1 MSEVLAGFDLLKVVA
16 MVVALMIAIIGHEI
30 MHGRAALFY
39 GDTTAQSA
47 GRLSLNPLKHIDPM
61 GTIAV
66 PAMLLLSGAPFLFGW
81 AKPVPINVWRVLQ
94 NRGHMA
100 MVVVSLAGIFYNL
113 LVAFLAAQLIGFAA
127 PESFVQMLLLYLVL
141 WNVVLAVFNLLPI
154 PPLDGSNAI
163 AHLASAFGHHGIGRF
178 FERVGMWGFVV
189 LIVILMTDLRLP
201 LFGAMDWLIRSFLG

>member
-1 MSEVLAGFDLLKVVA
+1 MSEILAGFDLLKILA
-16 MVVALMIAIIGHEI
+16 MIAALMVAIIGHEI

-39 GDTTAQSA
+39 GDTTARDA
-47 GRLSLNPLKHIDPM
+47 GRLSINPIRHIDPI

-66 PAMLLLSGAPFLFGW
+66 PGMLLLSGAPFLFGW

-100 MVVVSLAGIFYNL
+100 MVVVALAGIFYNL
-113 LVAFLAAQLIGFAA
+113 LLAFLAAQLIGMAQ
-127 PESFVQMLLLYLVL
+127 PDSFVQMLLLYLVL

-154 PPLDGSNAI
+154 PPLDGSNAL
-163 AHLASAFGHHGIGRF
+163 AHLASALGYDGIGRF

-189 LIVILMTDLRLP
+189 LIVILMTDLRIP
-201 LFGAMDWLIRSFLG
+201 LFRAMEWLIRSFLG